1 MKLLHRLGYYLAG
14 FAVGLLFLAFFLKG
28 KNFSCD
34 YGPQARVKKT
44 LNSKEIQFNGFDSTT
59 VKTILTTGWINFSKS
74 DTRKKPCG
82 EYYVEALLNNEN
94 MAVMVSNCDS
104 LVKVVQVEKVTELD

>member
-34 YGPQARVKKT
+34 YSPQARVKKNI
-44 LNSKEIQFNGFDSTT
+44 NSKPIQLNAHDSLL
-59 VKTILTTGWINFSKS
+59 VKTILATGKVDFSKS
-74 DTRKKPCG
+74 KSRKVPCG
-82 EYYVEALLNNEN
+82 EYYIEALVDGEN
-94 MAVMVSNCDS
+94 KALLVENCDS
-104 LVKVVQVEKVTELD
+104 LVKVLQLTNVD